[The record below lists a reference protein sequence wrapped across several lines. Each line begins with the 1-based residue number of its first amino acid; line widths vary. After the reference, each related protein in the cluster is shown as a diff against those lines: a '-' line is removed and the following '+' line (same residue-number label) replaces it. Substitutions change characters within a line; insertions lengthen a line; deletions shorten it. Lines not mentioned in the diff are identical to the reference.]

1 MSISPV
7 PRVSSISP
15 NPYFDPIDYP
25 FFDIEDPLQPLPTSS
40 PIFEPMS
47 LSQPPPISSNPFNF
61 SSLLSAL
68 DSTLDPL
75 YHDPEY
81 LDSYI
86 LNQHI
91 DKIKTWM
98 RVNCNH
104 TFPKSKH
111 GWLNVLYMHFQKIY
125 IHMDLDKIIQ
135 LVRSQQ
141 ECRSP
146 RINQLVKRIRK
157 LMRRSTFGAITH
169 SRMRH
174 RLLAH
179 CNIHSHA
186 TPEQLY
192 ERMVQLGII
201 SEKKRK
207 VQFKPIVEEVND
219 ELSDLTHSFK
229 RIRVV

>member
-1 MSISPV
+1 MSISPD
-7 PRVSSISP
+7 I
-15 NPYFDPIDYP
+15 
-25 FFDIEDPLQPLPTSS
+25 FFDLDFEPIPPPASS
-40 PIFEPMS
+40 P
-47 LSQPPPISSNPFNF
+47 SNSFNF

-68 DSTLDPL
+68 EQSTLEPL

-81 LDSYI
+81 LDKYM
-86 LNQHI
+86 LDQHI
-91 DKIKTWM
+91 DKIKNWM
-98 RVNCNH
+98 RVNCHH

-125 IHMDLDKIIQ
+125 IHMDLDKILQ
-135 LVRSQQ
+135 LAQSQQ
-141 ECRSP
+141 ESRSP

-157 LMRRSTFGAITH
+157 LMRRSSFAVPTH
-169 SRMRH
+169 PRTRH

-192 ERMVQLGII
+192 ERMVQLGLI

-207 VQFKPIVEEVND
+207 VKFNPIVEKIDNNTGD
-219 ELSDLTHSFK
+219 DLSDLTHSFK